1 MLVSSFVK
9 DLFAGAVRHFATF
22 GGGWLIAH
30 GILQNSQLNGWIG
43 SVCFLGGV
51 AWSAWDKYQRAGKI

>member
-1 MLVSSFVK
+1 MFVSSFVK
-9 DLFAGAVRHFATF
+9 DLFAGAVRHLATF

-30 GILQNSQLNGWIG
+30 GILQGSQLNAFIG

-51 AWSAWDKYQRAGKI
+51 AWSAWDKWQRAGHI